1 MSEFEIADFDRFR
14 FFRDTHGNIVSLEAQ
29 AFGEEL
35 FSVLDCQHFR
45 LARLHVHDQAAC
57 KSDWLEAF
65 EKEMDLLSDIDE
77 HVIARPF
84 TWGRDKDELFYVNNL
99 LDGEDLTTYL
109 RREGAQSP
117 YLAARWLGPFID
129 LIDDDRENP
138 MSILRFSNRNLQ
150 VVRNLESNLAELH
163 FTEFTA
169 WTKPGNLVVERGPDY
184 FLAQSFLSLI
194 SGIPIR
200 DFAHDTL
207 PRQFTDLP
215 ESCQEAVLASLDS
228 GPGEAEGAF
237 FDAVRSLAMDTDHI
251 AIPPLPHSLLRSWLR
266 EEISKMPSEES
277 LEILT
282 SHVESDPD
290 FNYAIEAENGDL
302 PALIQFMPGEATI
315 PREGWLEQ
323 HWLAIRRQGR
333 NFANQLAVYEIQSTP
348 AVTMITEERPNG
360 LHLLHLIR
368 ATGALD
374 LEHAVGMAKRLSAA
388 MDGLEST
395 PSAAP
400 IWWLPEQ
407 NVYVNLGT
415 RDESDFVSA
424 IENEGPDFWD
434 RVPFRLRLHQTMQG
448 LLEGVD
454 LPDSIRG
461 MAFELT
467 KESPHIRRTSVLLPL
482 VCMVLS
488 GRKFRWDRPF
498 SINHND
504 IPDGLIE
511 FLNRTRETINE
522 RPFKTEM
529 GFLSKLTDFVEVW
542 DHQTYEEET
551 AQEDEATENQKETGQ
566 ENASVFTTV
575 EATAATLEVADH
587 APEADTNSSGN
598 QEPSSIAIVSDSLE
612 QVDIDLE
619 KQIEE
624 GTEYSFLDPRHK
636 GIQDDGNEDEDKPSG
651 SGKSAEGS
659 ADTMA
664 RPEQNLH
671 WEGASYN
678 PIAADVA
685 KKTREERAFR
695 KRQQKKRAL
704 LKEQVRKENARK
716 ILKLDQANQAQDNS
730 NRNEGAAG
738 WLLVILAGLIVGGGV
753 GFYIHG
759 HAAHEG
765 LYEVAETIEFPLT
778 QYEVV
783 SSRVNPFTNTFV
795 SDLPPAAPA
804 LFALDATIGDP
815 TEASRRVGEALDE
828 REYRRA
834 LQMALQG
841 VHLAP
846 NSAAAAELLESTLQT
861 WIESG
866 IDAPSRIDDPTAV
879 SVLAEYYISGAKPN
893 LADGLYVLHASAL
906 DDNAMAMRILGLLFG
921 QGHLVPQSP
930 ALARKWL
937 LEAALKGDLDAQF
950 YFGEASVFG
959 TMIPRNDEGFV
970 FIQRASNAG
979 HPRSLLFRGFCCIE
993 GLGIDKDEEAGYG
1006 YVARAA
1012 EKGSLEALFQMGL
1025 CRAQGIGTPKSAT
1038 AAASS
1043 FKTAADLGYVPAMYQ
1058 HAQCLIVGFGVPKS
1072 YADGVSWMKK
1082 AAAAGHFE
1090 AQNWCAQHQAEYQKP
1105 VAEN

>member
-35 FSVLDCQHFR
+35 FPVLDCQHFR
-45 LARLHVHDQAAC
+45 LARLHAHDQAAR

-84 TWGRDKDELFYVNNL
+84 TWGRDEDELFYVNNL

-117 YLAARWLGPFID
+117 YLAARWLLPFIN
-129 LIDDDRENP
+129 LIEGDRESP

-169 WTKPGNLVVERGPDY
+169 WTKPGNLVVERGPEY

-200 DFAHDTL
+200 DFTRDTL
-207 PRQFTDLP
+207 PRQFSDLS
-215 ESCQEAVLASLDS
+215 ESCQEAVSASMDS
-228 GPGEAEGAF
+228 GPGKAEGAF
-237 FDAVRSLAMDTDHI
+237 FDALRTLAKDTDHI

-266 EEISKMPSEES
+266 EEISKMPDEES
-277 LEILT
+277 LDMLT

-290 FNYAIEAENGDL
+290 FNYAIEADNDDL

-333 NFANQLAVYEIQSTP
+333 NFANQLAVYEIQETP

-360 LHLLHLIR
+360 IHLLHLIR
-368 ATGALD
+368 TTGSLD

-407 NVYVNLGT
+407 NIFVNLGT
-415 RDESDFVSA
+415 RDDSDFVSA

-498 SINHND
+498 TMNHKD

-511 FLNRTRETINE
+511 FLNRTRETIIE

-551 AQEDEATENQKETGQ
+551 GQEDDAAEEKRENSPESSPT
-566 ENASVFTTV
+566 FTSPEDTIS
-575 EATAATLEVADH
+575 TLEIAD
-587 APEADTNSSGN
+587 PDIGDDDGDSKDGDSSA
-598 QEPSSIAIVSDSLE
+598 IAIVSDSLE
-612 QVDIDLE
+612 QDGVDLE

-636 GIQDDGNEDEDKPSG
+636 GSQEEEAEAEETSSSTIEDSSEGTGVEPEKVD
-651 SGKSAEGS
+651 AE
-659 ADTMA
+659 
-664 RPEQNLH
+664 PH

-685 KKTREERAFR
+685 KKTREERAY
-695 KRQQKKRAL
+695 KKQQQKKRAV
-704 LKEQVRKENARK
+704 LKEQVRKEKARQ
-716 ILKLDQANQAQDNS
+716 ILKLDEANRSPDSSQ
-730 NRNEGAAG
+730 RNEGAAG
-738 WLLVILAGLIVGGGV
+738 WLIVILAGLIVGGGV

-759 HAAHEG
+759 NAAHEG

-778 QYEVV
+778 QYEAV

-795 SDLPPAAPA
+795 RDPLST
-804 LFALDATIGDP
+804 ATLSELEATMGNP
-815 TEASRRVGEALDE
+815 TEATERARDALE
-828 REYRRA
+828 NQEYRKA
-834 LQMALQG
+834 LQASLQAI
-841 VHLAP
+841 HLAP
-846 NSAAAAELLESTLQT
+846 NSANAADLLEGTLST

-866 IDAPSRIDDPTAV
+866 IDAPSRIDDPTAA

-893 LADGLYVLHASAL
+893 LADGLYVLHASAI
-906 DDNAMAMRILGLLFG
+906 DGNAMAMRILGLLFG
-921 QGHLVPQSP
+921 QGSLVPRSP
-930 ALARKWL
+930 ALAKKWL
-937 LEAALKGDLDAQF
+937 HEAALKGDLDAQF

-959 TMIPRNDEGFV
+959 TMIPRNDEGFT
-970 FIQRASNAG
+970 FIQNAANAG

-993 GLGIDKDEEAGYG
+993 GLGVDRDEEAGYG
-1006 YVARAA
+1006 YVSRAA

-1043 FKTAADLGYVPAMYQ
+1043 FKTAADLGYVPAMYR

-1090 AQNWCAQHQAEYQKP
+1090 AQNWCSQHQAEYQKP
-1105 VAEN
+1105 VAGN